1 MNRKK
6 VLWLVA
12 VLYICII
19 VSMIT
24 VFGLINQQRKFII
37 DLGELN
43 AGLRMINLMLL
54 ILTGG
59 LAILTRK
66 ILPTGTNDEGISESD
81 KETVDTGPEVKL
93 EERVTELDIEKEEKV
108 EKKEI
113 LSIYLSS
120 GESFFHEVDSTGL
133 NSQEIIAAW
142 MNMKPGGEIVVEDSD
157 GWSMYVMDQIT
168 AITILH
174 C

>member
-12 VLYICII
+12 VLYLCII

-93 EERVTELDIEKEEKV
+93 EERVTELNIEKEEKV

-142 MNMKPGGEIVVEDSD
+142 MNMKPGGELVVEDSD

>member
-12 VLYICII
+12 GLYFCII
-19 VSMIT
+19 VSIIT
-24 VFGLINQQRKFII
+24 IFWLINQQRKFII

-43 AGLRMINLMLL
+43 AGLRIINWMLL

-66 ILPTGTNDEGISESD
+66 ILPTGKKDEVISEND
-81 KETVDTGPEVKL
+81 QKE
-93 EERVTELDIEKEEKV
+93 V

-120 GESFFHEVDSTGL
+120 GESFFHEIDSTGL
-133 NSQEIIAAW
+133 SSQEIIAAW
-142 MNMKPGGEIVVEDSD
+142 KNMKTVGELVVEDSD

-168 AITILH
+168 AITILY

>member
-12 VLYICII
+12 VLYLCII

-43 AGLRMINLMLL
+43 AGLRMINLLLL

-93 EERVTELDIEKEEKV
+93 EERVTELNIEKEEKV

-142 MNMKPGGEIVVEDSD
+142 MNMKPGGELVVEDSD

>member
-12 VLYICII
+12 VLYLCII

-24 VFGLINQQRKFII
+24 IFGLINQQRKFII

-66 ILPTGTNDEGISESD
+66 ILPTGTNLEGISEND
-81 KETVDTGPEVKL
+81 QETVDTGAEVNL
-93 EERVTELDIEKEEKV
+93 EERVTELDIEEEEKL

-133 NSQEIIAAW
+133 SSQEIIASW
-142 MNMKPGGEIVVEDSD
+142 MNMKPGGELVVEDSD

>member
-12 VLYICII
+12 VLYLCII

-142 MNMKPGGEIVVEDSD
+142 MNMKPGGELVVEDSD

>member
-12 VLYICII
+12 VLYLCII

-66 ILPTGTNDEGISESD
+66 ILPTGTNDEGIFESD

-142 MNMKPGGEIVVEDSD
+142 MNMKPGGELVLEDSD

>member
-12 VLYICII
+12 GLYFCII
-19 VSMIT
+19 VSIIT
-24 VFGLINQQRKFII
+24 IFWLINQQRKFII

-43 AGLRMINLMLL
+43 AGLRIINWMLL

-66 ILPTGTNDEGISESD
+66 ILPTGKKDEVISEND
-81 KETVDTGPEVKL
+81 QKE
-93 EERVTELDIEKEEKV
+93 V

-120 GESFFHEVDSTGL
+120 GESFFHEIDSTGL
-133 NSQEIIAAW
+133 SSQEIIAAW
-142 MNMKPGGEIVVEDSD
+142 KNMKTGGELVVEDSD

-168 AITILH
+168 AITILY